1 MTLFKCML
9 IYTDIWMP
17 NDVSKIN
24 VKGLLQKLPHAEV
37 PDDPGECVEGPG
49 EGLVGPTTGYELAEI
64 YRLRRLSSVLEPASS
79 SW

>member
-1 MTLFKCML
+1 MYANLHRHLNPKTMH
-9 IYTDIWMP
+9 
-17 NDVSKIN
+17 
-24 VKGLLQKLPHAEV
+24 VKGLLQKSPHAGV

-49 EGLVGPTTGYELAEI
+49 EGLVGPTIGYELAEI

>member
-1 MTLFKCML
+1 M
-9 IYTDIWMP
+9 
-17 NDVSKIN
+17 SKIN
-24 VKGLLQKLPHAEV
+24 VKGPHAGV

-49 EGLVGPTTGYELAEI
+49 EGLVGPTIGYELAEI